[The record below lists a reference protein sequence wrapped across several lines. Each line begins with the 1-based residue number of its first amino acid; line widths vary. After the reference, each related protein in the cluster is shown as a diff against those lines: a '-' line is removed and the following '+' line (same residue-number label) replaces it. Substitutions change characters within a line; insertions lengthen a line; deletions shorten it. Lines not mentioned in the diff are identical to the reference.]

1 MSKTTRRTNT
11 GMRAGANENARRRAL
26 PFRVLL
32 VVILGAVLALL
43 LAAFNTTEPLSPRTI
58 LLLFAGVLFL
68 LAAALE
74 VIFRDLR
81 RRDW

>member
-1 MSKTTRRTNT
+1 M
-11 GMRAGANENARRRAL
+11 
-26 PFRVLL
+26 LL